1 MRELNMLHE
10 QARVLR
16 DLAARSTNS
25 YGMKDK
31 LLALARQCEE
41 FAEGREKALA
51 TGDAAPSG
59 ARKTPSR

>member
-1 MRELNMLHE
+1 MRELEMLRE

-31 LLALARQCEE
+31 FLALAQQCEE
-41 FAEGREKALA
+41 FAEGRQKALG
-51 TGDAAPSG
+51 TSYTEIKQKSKIGH
-59 ARKTPSR
+59 

>member
-1 MRELNMLHE
+1 MLRE

-31 LLALARQCEE
+31 FLALAKQCDEL
-41 FAEGREKALA
+41 ADGREKAL
-51 TGDAAPSG
+51 TGGVPLRWD
-59 ARKTPSR
+59 RL